1 MFTGIVEE
9 VGTVVSA
16 RPDQLVVRGS
26 VVLEGT
32 KLGDSIAVNGVCLT
46 VVRFAAGNPGWFAVG
61 LMEETLRRS
70 NLGEVRPGDR
80 VNLERALA
88 FGGRMGG
95 HLVQGHI
102 DGVGRVLGQTREREA
117 LRMRFSA
124 PDGIM
129 RYIVEKG
136 FIAVDGASLT
146 VAEVDRSSFA
156 VSLVGFT
163 QQNITLPEKRP
174 GSTVN
179 LEADIIGKY
188 VERLLGARG
197 GGGKVSLEFL
207 AEHGFGS

>member
-16 RPDQLVVRGS
+16 RSDELVVRAS
-26 VVLEGT
+26 TVLEGT
-32 KLGDSIAVNGVCLT
+32 RLGDSIAVNGVCLT
-46 VVRFAAGNPGWFAVG
+46 VVTFAAGAPGWFAVG

-70 NLGEVRPGDR
+70 NLGELRPGDR
-80 VNLERALA
+80 VNLERAMAL
-88 FGGRMGG
+88 GGRMGG

-102 DGVGRVLGQTREREA
+102 DGVGRVLSHTREREA
-117 LRMRFSA
+117 LRIRFSA
-124 PDGIM
+124 PAEIM

-146 VAEVDRSSFA
+146 VAEVDQSSFA
-156 VSLVGFT
+156 VSLVNFT
-163 QQNITLPEKRP
+163 QQHITLPEKRP

-197 GGGKVSLEFL
+197 GQGKVTLEFL